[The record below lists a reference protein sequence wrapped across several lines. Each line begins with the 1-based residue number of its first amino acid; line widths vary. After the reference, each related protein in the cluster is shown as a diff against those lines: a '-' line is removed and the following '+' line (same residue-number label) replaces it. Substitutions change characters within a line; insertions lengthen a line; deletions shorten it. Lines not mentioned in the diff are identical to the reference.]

1 MYGLVDVA
9 SGDLRWVGDASSI
22 LDAVKAADQEAGDEA
37 FDYMEMPAATA
48 SATHNGYLIYE
59 LSPDRNW
66 SALTD
71 KSDSAV
77 LEAVGQCS
85 CAGYL
90 VRVEHGAAEAS

>member
-48 SATHNGYLIYE
+48 SVRSRVAMCSQWTRHHRMR
-59 LSPDRNW
+59 PP
-66 SALTD
+66 SA
-71 KSDSAV
+71 AMWP
-77 LEAVGQCS
+77 
-85 CAGYL
+85 
-90 VRVEHGAAEAS
+90 

>member
-48 SATHNGYLIYE
+48 SATWSGSSTAPPKPPEGLRE
-59 LSPDRNW
+59 SPSFPNLGSSRI
-66 SALTD
+66 
-71 KSDSAV
+71 
-77 LEAVGQCS
+77 
-85 CAGYL
+85 
-90 VRVEHGAAEAS
+90 